1 MIAMMETAGASLW
14 HRVWS
19 QKSASKISWEDFG
32 GILLSNRETKD
43 HMKRSFALPT
53 DARVALDKLLL
64 LWLNA
69 QVTWLTSVPRLP
81 DQPFGILV

>member
-1 MIAMMETAGASLW
+1 MMETAGESLW

-19 QKSASKISWEDFG
+19 QKSASKISWVDLG

-43 HMKRSFALPT
+43 HMKRSFSLAT
-53 DARVALDKLLL
+53 DTRIVLDKLLL

-69 QVTWLTSVPRLP
+69 QVTWLTSASRLP
-81 DQPFGILV
+81 VRPFGLLA